1 MNDLNEMPTRKE
13 VLMRSANLLNDFA
26 FKYVFGEDC
35 KEANDALKSLLTV
48 FLERKVNKVVVKNSE
63 MVKDYSK
70 MKSPRLDLLVEFD
83 DQTMVDLEM
92 QLRQT
97 KDNLMNRFPY
107 YSARLHGSQDMEG
120 KSYSQ
125 LKETIVMIFFN
136 VNIFENDNICNTF
149 RYKCDGDLPFV
160 KEEKEDR
167 MKLRTIEMPKVDLN
181 KLLEDMNEQEKMIYY
196 FLNCHKGMEDSKIKM
211 MIESDE
217 VIQMLEKRVETIS
230 DDRWKKIIE
239 DFQKLHENEERIELQ
254 LELEE
259 LQKAKEKVR
268 KAQEDVRKAQE
279 DVRKAEED
287 VRKEQED
294 VRKEQ
299 EDVRKEQEDVRK
311 AQEDVRKAQE
321 DVRKQVEEADKKV
334 EDANRQIEQMNQ
346 VMKQG
351 IKAMLANG
359 MNLELISKS
368 LSKSEDEIMEL
379 LK

>member
-1 MNDLNEMPTRKE
+1 MPTRKE

-48 FLERKVNKVVVKNSE
+48 FLERKVNHVVVKNSE

-181 KLLEDMNEQEKMIYY
+181 KSLEDMNEQEKMIYY

-211 MIESDE
+211 MIEKDG

-259 LQKAKEKVR
+259 TQRQMKEVQKEK
-268 KAQEDVRKAQE
+268 E
-279 DVRKAEED
+279 KAE
-287 VRKEQED
+287 
-294 VRKEQ
+294 
-299 EDVRKEQEDVRK
+299 
-311 AQEDVRKAQE
+311 
-321 DVRKQVEEADKKV
+321 KKV

-359 MNLELISKS
+359 MSLELISKS

>member
-1 MNDLNEMPTRKE
+1 
-13 VLMRSANLLNDFA
+13 MRSANLLNDFA

-48 FLERKVNKVVVKNSE
+48 FLERKVNHVVVKNSE
-63 MVKDYSK
+63 IVKDYSK

-83 DQTMVDLEM
+83 DQTTVDLEM

-97 KDNLMNRFPY
+97 KDNMMNRFPY

-120 KSYSQ
+120 KSYGQ

-136 VNIFENDNICNTF
+136 VSIFENDNICNTF
-149 RYKCDGDLPFV
+149 RLKCGGDLPFV

-181 KLLEDMNEQEKMIYY
+181 KPLEDMNEQEKMIYY

-211 MIESDE
+211 MIEKDG

-259 LQKAKEKVR
+259 ARKEK
-268 KAQEDVRKAQE
+268 
-279 DVRKAEED
+279 EEA
-287 VRKEQED
+287 RKEKEEA
-294 VRKEQ
+294 RKEK
-299 EDVRKEQEDVRK
+299 EEARKEK
-311 AQEDVRKAQE
+311 
-321 DVRKQVEEADKKV
+321 EEACKEKEEARKEIEEARKDKTRRK
-334 EDANRQIEQMNQ
+334 
-346 VMKQG
+346 
-351 IKAMLANG
+351 
-359 MNLELISKS
+359 
-368 LSKSEDEIMEL
+368 
-379 LK
+379 

>member
-1 MNDLNEMPTRKE
+1 MPTRNE

-48 FLERKVNKVVVKNSE
+48 FLERKVNSVVVKNSE

-83 DQTMVDLEM
+83 DQTTVDLEM

-97 KDNLMNRFPY
+97 KDNMMNRFPY

-136 VNIFENDNICNTF
+136 VSIFENDNICNTF

-181 KLLEDMNEQEKMIYY
+181 KPLEDMNEQEKMIYY
-196 FLNCHKGMEDSKIKM
+196 FLNCHKGMDDSKIKV
-211 MIESDE
+211 MIENDE

-259 LQKAKEKVR
+259 AQRQMKEARKDKEEARKDKEEARKDKEAAHKEKEEAHKEKEEARKDKEEAR
-268 KAQEDVRKAQE
+268 KAIL
-279 DVRKAEED
+279 
-287 VRKEQED
+287 
-294 VRKEQ
+294 
-299 EDVRKEQEDVRK
+299 
-311 AQEDVRKAQE
+311 
-321 DVRKQVEEADKKV
+321 EADKKV
-334 EDANRQIEQMNQ
+334 EQMVRKMHESGLSLEQIS
-346 VMKQG
+346 VYC
-351 IKAMLANG
+351 
-359 MNLELISKS
+359 S
-368 LSKSEDEIMEL
+368 LNVDEIQVL
-379 LK
+379 IKS